1 MSYTERTYIQNANGC
16 VRNQDL
22 LNIRMT
28 SDWCEFTPPVVE
40 MTGTS
45 KIQSVGATSEG
56 VYLITGQTG
65 MTIGL
70 IFSGGPGE
78 YSGSSVDTIIEVYP
92 YDTVISGFTNPYI
105 YKASAI
111 SLSGDVVSSAYT
123 VNLPVSDVYPDNEYL
138 IKTYFEFD
146 ACTEFL
152 NILGVRYDNRL
163 LLGDDYYLYNEDF
176 DNYISVSYPAD
187 VPILG
192 VSSGGTD
199 TLFGGLI
206 AYSQFPVLSG
216 QTDFLLQHYV
226 GDVMVNLNGVTLAPN
241 YDFTMSG
248 GVVTISAGTELT
260 DVLTFIHSVGSDDFI
275 GLNGDYIVVS
285 VINSGTTGGQ
295 GSDDVYYNISEDKYE
310 VYTSLSIPKG
320 SDVVMTLNGVTLA
333 NNIDYYKSVSND
345 KRIILEGVIM
355 AGDVIN
361 LYYFTNVTYIGQ
373 IYTNTPSVTWSI
385 EHAPTLVNGQF
396 TLELSTGVTFNN
408 IIYSALTDYNIGI
421 NRYGDTLVVSGAVGT
436 EYYYRVKNEKFYQ
449 PITGDTIDTVAYS
462 ELVPIIIQSNAINS
476 Y

>member
-45 KIQSVGATSEG
+45 KIQSVSATSEG

-70 IFSGGPGE
+70 IFSGGPAE

-152 NILGVRYDNRL
+152 NILGVRYDNGV
-163 LLGDDYYLYNEDF
+163 LLGDEYSEG
-176 DNYISVSYPAD
+176 A
-187 VPILG
+187 
-192 VSSGGTD
+192 
-199 TLFGGLI
+199 FGGLSEEQIIEQDEEVKEKVKAEQQFTDVSITGNWDTKQQSVIDGLLSACDAQGIDNEFVKI
-206 AYSQFPVLSG
+206 AVLSVSG
-216 QTDFLLQHYV
+216 KETNFRPRAEIGYGGTPNSRLVEIWPYLKKISNSDLTKLKKNDVAFFDNTYGGKYGNSEYKDGYKFRGRGPNQLTFKDNYKNITKVSGIDFTTNP
-226 GDVMVNLNGVTLAPN
+226 DWLNDPIKGGVAGVTYLVDRMKTVPSDLAQYKDLNTVPN
-241 YDFTMSG
+241 LETAILIVFRANAGWGKD
-248 GVVTISAGTELT
+248 ISDSLHQQTL
-260 DVLTFIHSVGSDDFI
+260 
-275 GLNGDYIVVS
+275 
-285 VINSGTTGGQ
+285 Q
-295 GSDDVYYNISEDKYE
+295 KCRNISKYF
-310 VYTSLSIPKG
+310 S
-320 SDVVMTLNGVTLA
+320 
-333 NNIDYYKSVSND
+333 
-345 KRIILEGVIM
+345 
-355 AGDVIN
+355 
-361 LYYFTNVTYIGQ
+361 
-373 IYTNTPSVTWSI
+373 
-385 EHAPTLVNGQF
+385 
-396 TLELSTGVTFNN
+396 
-408 IIYSALTDYNIGI
+408 
-421 NRYGDTLVVSGAVGT
+421 
-436 EYYYRVKNEKFYQ
+436 
-449 PITGDTIDTVAYS
+449 
-462 ELVPIIIQSNAINS
+462 
-476 Y
+476 